1 MGVRTGQSC
10 VRRVALGTG
19 RWSTGYLTMLKTKR
33 IAIVGGGPTAVY
45 TVKNLLQKAAGLH
58 ITIFEAGRVAGC
70 GLPYSEDHNTPDML
84 ANITSVEI
92 PPVLVSLS
100 DWVRSADARLLKRFG
115 IVRENVNDRDFYP
128 RVLIGAYY
136 SDQLKRLVQSSAPGQ
151 TIQIET
157 ETRVLDVKPDGEGFT
172 VFIERGKNSARRRF
186 DTVIMATGHRTDFDR
201 PEPLPRLFRSPYP
214 VQELQVGEDRAAL
227 ILGSSLSAIDAAV
240 GLATRYG
247 DFVGEDEALSY
258 KPSSKQKL
266 RLVMASRKG
275 TVPDSDFFYPIP
287 EEPLMIFTPARLEL
301 LREKGQ
307 TGLLAKV
314 FKLFKQQLVSDDAD
328 FVESLGLKRF
338 TPEGFAKAYFAMRKT
353 RQGFDA
359 VAENLAQSERDYRDR
374 RIVMWR
380 YTMMRAHEVFGEIV
394 PFFDQRDL
402 KRFRR
407 HLAPAF
413 ADAYGCVPHLS
424 IRRLLALHRAGCL
437 DIVALGED
445 GTIRYGAGSFTLVAN
460 GREESF
466 GTFIDARGQS
476 AASISE
482 LGFSQL
488 DKVLATSDPFKRK
501 NSEREGDQFR
511 LRLEDRS
518 DADIFCISIPV
529 MMERYPFAQGLVAC
543 SEAAEVV
550 AAAI

>member
-1 MGVRTGQSC
+1 
-10 VRRVALGTG
+10 
-19 RWSTGYLTMLKTKR
+19 MLQTKR

-45 TVKNLLQKAAGLH
+45 TVKNLLLTAAPLH
-58 ITIFEAGRVAGC
+58 ITIFEAERVAGC
-70 GLPYSEDHNTPDML
+70 GLPYSEEHNSADML

-100 DWVRSADARLLKRFG
+100 DWVRSANSRLLKRFG
-115 IVRENVNDRDFYP
+115 IVRDNVQDRDFYP

-136 SDQLKRLVQSSAPGQ
+136 SDQLERMVHACAPGQ
-151 TIQIET
+151 SVRIET
-157 ETRVLDVKPDGEGFT
+157 QTRVLDVKPDGGGFT

-186 DTVIMATGHRTDFDR
+186 DAVIMATGHRTDFDR
-201 PEPLPRLFRSPYP
+201 AEPLPGLFRSPYP
-214 VQELQVGEDRAAL
+214 VQNLKVGQDRTAL
-227 ILGSSLSAIDAAV
+227 VVGSSLSAIDAVV

-247 DFVGEDEALSY
+247 NFVGDDESLSY
-258 KPSSKQKL
+258 EPLSKQKL
-266 RLVMASRKG
+266 RFVMASRKG
-275 TVPDSDFFYPIP
+275 TVPDADFFYPIP

-301 LREKGQ
+301 LREEGQ
-307 TGLLAKV
+307 RGLLAKV
-314 FKLFKQQLVSDDAD
+314 FKLFKQQLVSDDPE
-328 FVESLGLKRF
+328 FVERLGLRRF
-338 TPEGFAKAYFAMRKT
+338 TPEGFSKAYFGQRKA

-359 VAENLAQSERDYRDR
+359 IAENLAQSRRDYRDR

-380 YTMMRAHEVFGEIV
+380 YTMMRAHEVFSEIV

-402 KRFRR
+402 TRFRH
-407 HLAPAF
+407 HLAPVF

-424 IRRLLALHRAGCL
+424 IRRLLALHSAGCL
-437 DIVALGED
+437 DIVALGDE
-445 GTIRYGAGSFTLVAN
+445 GTIRYGAGAFTLAVD
-460 GREESF
+460 GREETF
-466 GTFIDARGQS
+466 GTLIDARGQS

-501 NSEREGDQFR
+501 NSESEDDQFR
-511 LRLEDRS
+511 LRLEGQS

-543 SEAAEVV
+543 SDAAEAV
-550 AAAI
+550 AAAM